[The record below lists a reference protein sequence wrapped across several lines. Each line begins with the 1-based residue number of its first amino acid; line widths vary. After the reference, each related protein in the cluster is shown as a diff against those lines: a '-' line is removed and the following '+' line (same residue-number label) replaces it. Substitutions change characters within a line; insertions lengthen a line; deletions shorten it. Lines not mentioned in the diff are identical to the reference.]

1 MSNATR
7 ARSKARR
14 LALQALY
21 QWQLSG
27 NELQDIEKQFLAEQD
42 FSNADQEYFR
52 ELFFG
57 VARRVDELD
66 AHFAGAL
73 DRPINEVDPIERA
86 LLRLGTYELAT
97 QLSVPYR
104 VAINEAVELAK
115 TFGAEAGHK
124 YVNSIL
130 DGVARKL
137 RSTEIA
143 AKRS

>member
-1 MSNATR
+1 MR

-27 NELQDIEKQFLAEQD
+27 NALDEIEKQFLAEQD
-42 FSNADQEYFR
+42 FANADRDYFH
-52 ELFFG
+52 ELLFG
-57 VARRVDELD
+57 VARDVATLD
-66 AHFAGAL
+66 AHFASAL
-73 DRPINEVDPIERA
+73 DRPIHEVDPIERA

-97 QLSVPYR
+97 RLDVPYR

-137 RSTEIA
+137 RA
-143 AKRS
+143 AEMKGR

>member
-1 MSNATR
+1 MSNRSR

-27 NELQDIEKQFLAEQD
+27 NALHDIEKQFLAEQD
-42 FSNADQEYFR
+42 FANADRDYFH
-52 ELFFG
+52 ELLFG
-57 VARRVDELD
+57 VARNVDTLD
-66 AHFAGAL
+66 AHFAAAL

-86 LLRLGTYELAT
+86 LLRLGTYELAH
-97 QLSVPYR
+97 QPDVPYR
-104 VAINEAVELAK
+104 VAINESVELAK
-115 TFGAEAGHK
+115 TFGAEQGHK

-137 RSTEIA
+137 RAAEIA
-143 AKRS
+143 AKR